1 MLLPASY
8 LFLFSFITFSAPIL
22 INCEEKWSPLLHHLH
37 HQIGPDL
44 TAQESRYKVVAKPV
58 PYKPPKPAPESF
70 DDFEPIINLSTTTSK
85 PKSGASS
92 KFESFKPKKY
102 ENADIIYPTTTYRP
116 QKFQLSELLANHS
129 PGPSVNKYLPTA
141 TTTTTSQYFMSRLKK
156 LLEFLFL

>member
-58 PYKPPKPAPESF
+58 PYKPPKPAPESL
-70 DDFEPIINLSTTTSK
+70 DDFEPINLSTTTSK
-85 PKSGASS
+85 PKGAS